1 MESNINTN
9 NIDHNERNQEEV
21 IGNCLDDFEIL
32 RMLGAGGFGC
42 VYKVKSKKNNKIYA
56 LKQLVYKGDD
66 NDEKQRKK
74 NKNEIILLKYLN
86 HENICKCF
94 AEFQSDG
101 NQYMLMEQYN
111 NQDLY
116 QYLCANQKMNPYMRE
131 EIILNIIYQCLE
143 GLSYLHLQGIIH
155 CDIKLGN
162 LFMTE
167 EGKIVIGD
175 LGVSMVKDKN
185 ILQRITKNKEEQELL
200 EYINDVR
207 GSELFIAPEVENQ
220 GCDEKSDVY
229 SLGVCF
235 YALLYYTNPTPENME
250 INFQNSNYSE
260 DLKNLIKRMIVWDRN
275 ERADLSEIKKEFNK
289 FYFKRYIKNSG
300 IHCITQCLLSFKNL
314 RKSFSSNSRQSNSFD
329 NNKKR
334 IHVSLFLIS
343 IMLNTDIEKNNYELK
358 KYFSAQ
364 LKLNMRENNDI
375 SPLKLVFYLI
385 NSLNN
390 DLNEIGNKT
399 EEGDSKIQRFLNRKV
414 KLTDD
419 TNIRF
424 LYNEFNHSYKEH
436 FKSVISDNFLG
447 VLKVTWTCD
456 ICKTKYISFE
466 RFFSITFNI
475 NNAKEKKINII
486 DLFKKQ
492 NQQTFQFDLNKYVSC
507 EVCKKFTK
515 HSVNKKVYNLQND
528 LIIMFDRKK
537 NKDSEIELKKE
548 IIFNDSIVESFPKTN
563 TNYNLIGIIYE
574 NDNRNENSDYIP
586 VIKNKENWY
595 EYKYGQIQR
604 KINLDSISDSI
615 SKKIIALFY
624 NKYNPLDNMLFEDD
638 INIESEPT
646 EQINNLQKINNNITN
661 NFEDIKT
668 KVVLKNKPNNFINFN
683 KYNKMNRQ
691 NQIENNN
698 INKQNNDQPVLIINT
713 NQNIKN
719 NQNNYNIN
727 NHCQK
732 SNFNNMNN
740 MNNNQTSYLNTN
752 QANLYNNIQNNNIN
766 NINNIGMNN
775 GMINNLVSNHNIY
788 NYNNINNR
796 MNNNIGNSMDSNK
809 MRTNMDKEM
818 NLNNNMGNSM
828 DNNNMRNNMNSVMN
842 RNNIMGNSMDN
853 NNMRNNMNSVMNRN
867 NNMGNSMDNNNMRN
881 NMNNVMNRNNNM
893 GNSMDNNNMRNNMNN
908 VMNRNNNRGNSMD
921 NNNMRNNINQNR
933 NNNRYNSMDNT
944 NINFNMNF
952 SMNNNRYNSM
962 DNNTNNII
970 NNNMNNMNSMIINN
984 CQGFNQMNNDFMN
997 LNVNNGCINF
1007 NEHQNNNISNNN
1019 NFKLIQNPRMSFTP
1033 SNNYNLNNMNIVPL
1047 DGFNNMT
1054 MANYQGVNSNRNNS
1068 MNLNMSMNNNQ
1079 NLVNQNNN
1087 FTNMNM
1093 NNFTTVNPN
1102 MNSINNNQINI
1113 NNQMNNINQIQNP
1126 NQNNFNMFGFNTT
1139 INTNNRMNFN
1149 GTNNMNNMIYT
1160 NPFNK

>member
-9 NIDHNERNQEEV
+9 NINHNERNQEEV

-56 LKQLVYKGDD
+56 LKQLVYKGDKD
-66 NDEKQRKK
+66 DEKQRKK

-175 LGVSMVKDKN
+175 LGISMVKDKN

-207 GSELFIAPEVENQ
+207 GSEHFIAPEVRTQ

-235 YALLYYTNPTPENME
+235 YALLYYTSPTPENME
-250 INFQNSNYSE
+250 INFQKSNYSE
-260 DLKNLIKRMIVWDRN
+260 DLKNLIKRMIAWDRN

-399 EEGDSKIQRFLNRKV
+399 EKGDSKIQRFLNRKV

-424 LYNEFNHSYKEH
+424 LYNEFNHSYKEN

-447 VLKVTWTCD
+447 VLKVTWTCES
-456 ICKTKYISFE
+456 CKTKYISFE

-486 DLFKKQ
+486 DLFKRQ

-548 IIFNDSIVESFPKTN
+548 IIFNDSIIESFPKTN

-586 VIKNKENWY
+586 IIKNKENWY

-638 INIESEPT
+638 IDIESEPT
-646 EQINNLQKINNNITN
+646 EQINKLQKINNNIIN

-740 MNNNQTSYLNTN
+740 MNNNQTSYMNTN

-828 DNNNMRNNMNSVMN
+828 DNNNNMRNNMNSAMN
-842 RNNIMGNSMDN
+842 RNNNMGNSMDN

-881 NMNNVMNRNNNM
+881 NMNNLMNRYNNM
-893 GNSMDNNNMRNNMNN
+893 GNSMDNNNMRSNMNN

-997 LNVNNGCINF
+997 LNVNNSCINF

-1019 NFKLIQNPRMSFTP
+1019 NFKLMQNQRMSFTP
-1033 SNNYNLNNMNIVPL
+1033 NNNYNLNNMNIVPL

-1054 MANYQGVNSNRNNS
+1054 MANYQGVNSNKNNS
-1068 MNLNMSMNNNQ
+1068 MNLNMSINNNQ

-1102 MNSINNNQINI
+1102 INSMNNNQINI
-1113 NNQMNNINQIQNP
+1113 NNQMNNINQIQ